1 MEGINRIK
9 IDNNLKVLIEQAVV
23 EVDEKLETDPK
34 FKMFNRECTQH
45 RNVGFFSDV
54 VTTYKYSGRDH
65 RAKPMTFMLQA
76 ILSQVNLL
84 LGSDF
89 NSILINKYKDG
100 NDYISAHSDDEKT
113 IDQRHGVIS
122 ISSGSSRIFRIRDK
136 VTKQIVADI
145 PTRSDEILQ
154 MCASLPDGR
163 SFQKTYTHEVP
174 ANKAITEPRY
184 SLTFRKF
191 NI

>member
-1 MEGINRIK
+1 MEGIIEHI
-9 IDNNLKVLIEQAVV
+9 IDNNLEVLVGEAV
-23 EVDEKLETDPK
+23 LELDGSLELDPK

-65 RAKPMTFMLQA
+65 RATPMTFMLQN
-76 ILSQVNLL
+76 ILNQVNLL
-84 LGSDF
+84 LSSDF

-100 NDYISAHSDDEKT
+100 KDYISAHSDDEKT
-113 IDQRHGVIS
+113 IDQTYGVVS
-122 ISSGSSRIFRIRDK
+122 ISTGVSRTFRIRDK
-136 VTKQIVADI
+136 ATRQIVADI
-145 PTRSDEILQ
+145 PTRSDVILQ
-154 MCASLPDGR
+154 MCAKLPDGS
-163 SFQKTYTHEVP
+163 SFQKKYTHEVP
-174 ANKAITEPRY
+174 MEKSITEPRY

>member
-1 MEGINRIK
+1 MEGIVEHK
-9 IDNNLKVLIEQAVV
+9 ISESLKCLVEQSVFELDGSLEIE
-23 EVDEKLETDPK
+23 PK

-45 RNVGFFSDV
+45 RNVGFFSDI

-65 RAKPMTFMLQA
+65 RASPMTFLLQS
-76 ILSQVNLL
+76 ILIQVNLL

-100 NDYISAHSDDEKT
+100 RDYISAHSDDEKT
-113 IDQRHGVIS
+113 IDQTHGVIS
-122 ISSGSSRIFRIRDK
+122 ISTGSSRIFRIRDK
-136 VTKQIVADI
+136 STKQIVADI
-145 PTRSDEILQ
+145 ATRSDVILQ
-154 MCASLPDGR
+154 MCAKLPDGR

-174 ANKAITEPRY
+174 ADKSITSPRY

>member
-1 MEGINRIK
+1 MEGIVEHK
-9 IDNNLKVLIEQAVV
+9 ISETLKSLVEDAVAELDVSLEIE
-23 EVDEKLETDPK
+23 PK

-65 RAKPMTFMLQA
+65 RAIPMTFMLQS
-76 ILSQVNLL
+76 ILTQVNLL

-100 NDYISAHSDDEKT
+100 RDYISAHSDDEKT
-113 IDQRHGVIS
+113 IDQRYGVVS
-122 ISSGSSRIFRIRDK
+122 ISTGSSRIFRIRDK
-136 VTKQIVADI
+136 STKQIVADI
-145 PTRSDEILQ
+145 RTRSDVILQ
-154 MCASLPDGR
+154 MCAKLPDGS
-163 SFQKTYTHEVP
+163 SFQRKYTHEVP
-174 ANKAITEPRY
+174 ADKAITEARY

>member
-1 MEGINRIK
+1 MEHNITEGLQLLIK
-9 IDNNLKVLIEQAVV
+9 SAV
-23 EVDEKLETDPK
+23 EDVDEKLEIEPK
-34 FKMFNRECTQH
+34 FRMFNREATQH

-54 VTTYKYSGRDH
+54 VRTYKYSGRDH
-65 RAKPMTFMLQA
+65 TAQPLTYLLA
-76 ILSQVNLL
+76 SILAQVN
-84 LGSDF
+84 SIMKSEF

-100 NDYISAHSDDEKT
+100 RDYISAHSDDEKT
-113 IDQRHGVIS
+113 IDQTHGVIS
-122 ISSGSSRIFRIRDK
+122 ISAGSSRVFRIRNK

-145 PTRSDEILQ
+145 PTRNDVILQ
-154 MCASLPDGR
+154 MCARLPDGS
-163 SFQKTYTHEVP
+163 SFQKTYTHEIP